1 MRILIAGSSGFLGTA
16 LRVRLAEEGHEVRRL
31 VRGGALSSSE
41 FHWDP
46 ASGRINARA
55 LDGVEV
61 IINLAG
67 PPVFTRPWTRSRRE
81 LLRTARIESTLLLAE
96 TVVEQ
101 FADSGAKPL
110 WLQASATG
118 WYGTASTDPLQAEPY
133 DESAPASDDFLGR
146 LAHDWEGA
154 AQQAADS
161 GVKVCF
167 LRSGMVLDR
176 SGSTLKLIRPVF
188 GAGLGARLGDGR
200 QRMTLIS
207 LHDWLRAVLFL
218 IEHGLIEHGLIEHG
232 LTGRGP
238 TESGVPAGPYNLTI
252 PQPATNAEFTEALAT
267 ALGRKARLAAPSL
280 ILRTALGELAEQLV
294 ADQYVV
300 PRALLEQGFSF
311 DGPDIAG
318 TLRLALRRD

>member
-1 MRILIAGSSGFLGTA
+1 MRILVAGSSGFLGTA

-31 VRGGALSSSE
+31 IRGGALSSSE

-67 PPVFTRPWTRSRRE
+67 PPVFTRPWTRARRD

-101 FADSGAKPL
+101 FADSPAKPL

-118 WYGTASTDPLQAEPY
+118 WYGTAGTDPRQAEPY
-133 DESAPASDDFLGR
+133 DESAPAADDFLGR

-154 AQQAADS
+154 TQQAADS

-188 GAGLGARLGDGR
+188 AAGLGARLGDGR

-218 IEHGLIEHGLIEHG
+218 MESVLM
-232 LTGRGP
+232 
-238 TESGVPAGPYNLTI
+238 ESGAPAGPYNLTI
-252 PQPATNAEFTEALAT
+252 PQPATNAEFTQALAT
-267 ALGRKARLAAPSL
+267 ALGRKAKLAAPSL

-300 PRALLEQGFSF
+300 PRALQEHGFSF
-311 DGPDIAG
+311 DGPDVAG